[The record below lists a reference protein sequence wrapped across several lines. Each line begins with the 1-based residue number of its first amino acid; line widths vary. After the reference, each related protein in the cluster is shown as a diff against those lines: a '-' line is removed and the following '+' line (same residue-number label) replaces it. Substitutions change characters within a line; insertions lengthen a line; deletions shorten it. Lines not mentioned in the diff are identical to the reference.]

1 MKVRYIGSGVLSNED
16 GMLHFTQDDN
26 ENLICMET
34 GEIMNVIR
42 RDENDKI
49 AEIDFATSVGCI

>member
-1 MKVRYIGSGVLSNED
+1 MKVRYIGVGVLSNED